1 MRGMLFGLGSIG
13 STILRASME
22 GTLDIFQVIAAYDE
36 NKGLA
41 TRLWK
46 HYNQQFDL
54 LGWPL
59 EFTKM
64 DEVEI
69 VIEAASPKAV
79 EEICIPSL
87 TAGKVLVTLST
98 GAFVQ
103 HPQLLEEAFEA
114 SQRYGGRLLIPS
126 GAIAGLDGVRAAKIA
141 GIEKAVITTV
151 KPPAGL
157 EGAPFILEKQI
168 DLDSYTEKTL
178 IFQGSA
184 LEAVAAFP
192 RNVNVAAAFSL
203 AGIGPAR
210 TQVRV
215 FVDPKDK
222 RNSHEIMVES
232 AAGEMKCRTINVP
245 SPDNPK
251 TSYLAILSALATVK
265 RITQRITIGT

>member
-13 STILRASME
+13 STILRASMD

-36 NKGLA
+36 NKVLA
-41 TRLWK
+41 DRLWK
-46 HYNQQFDL
+46 EYNQQFDL

-87 TAGKVLVTLST
+87 IAGKILVTLST

-103 HPQLLEEAFEA
+103 NPQLLEDAFEA

-141 GIEKAVITTV
+141 GIEKAVIKTI

-168 DLDSYTEKTL
+168 DLSSYAEKTL
-178 IFQGSA
+178 IFQGTA
-184 LEAVAAFP
+184 LEAITAFP

-203 AGIGPAR
+203 AGIGPAQ
-210 TQVRV
+210 TQVQV
-215 FVDPKDK
+215 FVDPQNKQI
-222 RNSHEIMVES
+222 SHEILVKS
-232 AAGEMKCRTINVP
+232 AAGEIKCMTINLP
-245 SPDNPK
+245 SPNNPK
-251 TSYLAILSALATVK
+251 TSYLAILSAMATVK